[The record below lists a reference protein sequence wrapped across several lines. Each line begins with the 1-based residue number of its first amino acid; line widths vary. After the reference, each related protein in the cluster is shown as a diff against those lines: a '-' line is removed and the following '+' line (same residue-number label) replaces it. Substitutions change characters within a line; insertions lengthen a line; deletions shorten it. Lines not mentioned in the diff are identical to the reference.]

1 MKRTY
6 FYLFG
11 LVMTLTSCVNGIA
24 PSKNKITKK
33 YSVEAFDNIASQG
46 IVNIV
51 FKQSNATTVEAYGPD
66 NIISSLIVTSENST
80 LHISMKKGVKFRS
93 LKNNNVT
100 ITITAPKLSSISQL
114 FARYPIYGNKCTSL
128 TITQCDCSC
137 FIK

>member
-6 FYLFG
+6 FYLFS

-46 IVNIV
+46 TVNIV

-66 NIISSLIVTSENST
+66 NIISSLIVTSEDST
-80 LHISMKKGVKFRS
+80 LHISMNEERCEIPQFEEQQCHNHYYCSQIEQHQPTRYRQYNLERFR
-93 LKNNNVT
+93 
-100 ITITAPKLSSISQL
+100 QG
-114 FARYPIYGNKCTSL
+114 R
-128 TITQCDCSC
+128 
-137 FIK
+137 

>member
-6 FYLFG
+6 FYLFS

-46 IVNIV
+46 TVNIV

-66 NIISSLIVTSENST
+66 NIISSLRSEERRVG
-80 LHISMKKGVKFRS
+80 KECRS
-93 LKNNNVT
+93 RWS
-100 ITITAPKLSSISQL
+100 P
-114 FARYPIYGNKCTSL
+114 YH
-128 TITQCDCSC
+128 
-137 FIK
+137 

>member
-51 FKQSNATTVEAYGPD
+51 FKQSNATTVEAMAPT
-66 NIISSLIVTSENST
+66 ISFPVLLSLRKTV
-80 LHISMKKGVKFRS
+80 H
-93 LKNNNVT
+93 
-100 ITITAPKLSSISQL
+100 
-114 FARYPIYGNKCTSL
+114 CTSP
-128 TITQCDCSC
+128 
-137 FIK
+137 

>member
-46 IVNIV
+46 TVNI
-51 FKQSNATTVEAYGPD
+51 
-66 NIISSLIVTSENST
+66 IVYIE
-80 LHISMKKGVKFRS
+80 
-93 LKNNNVT
+93 
-100 ITITAPKLSSISQL
+100 
-114 FARYPIYGNKCTSL
+114 
-128 TITQCDCSC
+128 
-137 FIK
+137 

>member
-46 IVNIV
+46 PSIL
-51 FKQSNATTVEAYGPD
+51 Y
-66 NIISSLIVTSENST
+66 SSKV
-80 LHISMKKGVKFRS
+80 M
-93 LKNNNVT
+93 
-100 ITITAPKLSSISQL
+100 PQL
-114 FARYPIYGNKCTSL
+114 
-128 TITQCDCSC
+128 
-137 FIK
+137 

>member
-6 FYLFG
+6 FYLFS

-46 IVNIV
+46 TVNIV

-66 NIISSLIVTSENST
+66 NIISSLIVTSEDST

-93 LKNNNVT
+93 FEEQQCHNHYYC
-100 ITITAPKLSSISQL
+100 SQIEQHQPT
-114 FARYPIYGNKCTSL
+114 RYRQYNLERFRQGR
-128 TITQCDCSC
+128 
-137 FIK
+137 

>member
-6 FYLFG
+6 FYLFS

-46 IVNIV
+46 TVNIV

-66 NIISSLIVTSENST
+66 NIISRQYTAH
-80 LHISMKKGVKFRS
+80 LHEERCEIPQFEEQQCHNHYYCSQIEQHQPTRYRQYNLERFR
-93 LKNNNVT
+93 
-100 ITITAPKLSSISQL
+100 QG
-114 FARYPIYGNKCTSL
+114 R
-128 TITQCDCSC
+128 
-137 FIK
+137 

>member
-6 FYLFG
+6 FYLFS

-46 IVNIV
+46 TVNIV

-66 NIISSLIVTSENST
+66 NIISSLIVTSEDST

-100 ITITAPKLSSISQL
+100 ILSLIH
-114 FARYPIYGNKCTSL
+114 I
-128 TITQCDCSC
+128 
-137 FIK
+137 